1 MQVIRQQGDS
11 ITALDAKISGEL
23 DGIKKDVHGSASQ
36 VKKKL
41 KTESQYK
48 WRFEGNKVQF
58 LLNSEL
64 LEEIDQVIWAIDNSK
79 FEYAKETVTSVST
92 KLKKRNKL
100 IKIADSSEGGWET
113 VRQYETN
120 PVASDSDDESK
131 INKAES
137 RAIKKKKNNASKKK
151 SKPAPDT
158 KLIDSQ
164 FGNMQRPFR
173 GPPSWVGDAPAFPWS
188 GGSADR
194 FQRKQSG
201 ACFAC
206 GSFQHWRSE
215 CPFYPDRTKP
225 AKSKAE

>member
-1 MQVIRQQGDS
+1 MAEPQGTDNPVTLNDILQVIRQQGAS

-36 VKKKL
+36 VKKL

-158 KLIDSQ
+158 KLIDTQ

-188 GGSADR
+188 GGSTDWFEPQVHHYFSSSNVRLLA
-194 FQRKQSG
+194 
-201 ACFAC
+201 
-206 GSFQHWRSE
+206 
-215 CPFYPDRTKP
+215 
-225 AKSKAE
+225 